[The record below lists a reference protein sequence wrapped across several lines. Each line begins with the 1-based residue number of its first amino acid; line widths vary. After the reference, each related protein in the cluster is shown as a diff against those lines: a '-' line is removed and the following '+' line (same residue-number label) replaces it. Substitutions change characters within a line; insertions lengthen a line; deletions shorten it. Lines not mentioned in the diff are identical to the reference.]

1 MMFHRRELCSKCK
14 VEQVELTKLE
24 QHVIELIR
32 ADRDGTLIE
41 IQIEENIVEVRSC
54 HADE

>member
-1 MMFHRRELCSKCK
+1 MMLHRRELCSKCK
-14 VEQVELTKLE
+14 VQSVELTKLE
-24 QHVIELIR
+24 HHVLELIR

-41 IQIEENIVEVRSC
+41 IQILDDIVEVRSC

>member
-1 MMFHRRELCSKCK
+1 MMLHRRELCSKCK
-14 VEQVELTKLE
+14 VHEVELTTLE
-24 QHVIELIR
+24 HHVLELIR

-41 IQIEENIVEVRSC
+41 IQILDDIVEVRSC